1 MDDTTDW
8 FTGWDSFGDVLLSAF
23 LFYFLIVIL
32 VRLIGKRTTAQL
44 NNFDWIINITV
55 GSLAAS
61 GILLDKVP
69 ALNAAGAIIVIAL
82 LQFVL
87 TWLAVRSDFVTKL
100 IKASP
105 TMLTHK
111 GNVLRESMLGSRISQ
126 AELYS
131 VLRAH
136 GITDVK
142 DANWVILESDGSMTV
157 LPRSDVEL
165 PDAAAMGNVDH
176 PQTLP
181 EPVDPSGRR

>member
-1 MDDTTDW
+1 MDDSSDW
-8 FTGWDSFGDVLLSAF
+8 FIGWDALGDVLISAL
-23 LFYFLIVIL
+23 LFYLLIVIL
-32 VRLIGKRTTAQL
+32 VRVMGKRTTAQL

-61 GILLDKVP
+61 GILLDSVP
-69 ALNAAGAIIVIAL
+69 ATHAADAIIVIAL
-82 LQFVL
+82 LQFAL

-105 TMLTHK
+105 TLLTHK
-111 GNVLRESMLGSRISQ
+111 GNVLESAMLGARISQ

-157 LPRSDVEL
+157 LPRNETDL
-165 PDAAAMGNVDH
+165 HDAGSMDNVDT
-176 PQTLP
+176 PENLP
-181 EPVDPSGRR
+181 EPAERSQS